1 MRLRTLLNLVFVA
14 GFFAS
19 ACDDNQKSEQQIELE
34 VHASAMGEVKKAMA
48 EKNYTNAWELL
59 SKLRVEAGS
68 PEAAEVEKLR
78 SDVREK
84 YIAFHLNLASNLKES
99 GSLSPALNHAQK
111 VLAVD
116 QENPVALKLREAINK
131 ERSTGEKVEV
141 EKEKP
146 ELEKLLDL
154 GREQS
159 GNKKFT
165 EAVETYQKVIQLD
178 DKHCDG
184 HLELG
189 VLYARMGKI
198 KSAGKWYQKFI
209 QICPNHKQAPQIRQV
224 LRDFK
229 GYDRGAK

>member
-1 MRLRTLLNLVFVA
+1 MRLRTLLNLVFIA

-19 ACDDNQKSEQQIELE
+19 SCDDNQKSEQQIERE

-59 SKLRVEAGS
+59 SRLRVEAGS
-68 PEAAEVEKLR
+68 PEAAEIEKLR
-78 SDVREK
+78 ADVKEK

-99 GSLSPALNHAQK
+99 DSLGTAQKHVRK

-116 QENPVALKLREAINK
+116 QDNALAHKMRDAIS
-131 ERSTGEKVEV
+131 EEMSTGEKIEV

-146 ELEKLLDL
+146 ELEALLDL

-159 GNKKFT
+159 VNKKFS

-209 QICPNHKQAPQIRQV
+209 QICPNHKKAPQIRQV
-224 LRDFK
+224 LRDFG

>member
-1 MRLRTLLNLVFVA
+1 MRLHFFLNLVFVLV
-14 GFFAS
+14 FFAS
-19 ACDDNQKSEQQIELE
+19 SCDEQKKEKQIERE
-34 VHASAMGEVKKAMA
+34 AHASAMAEVKKAMV

-59 SKLRVEAGS
+59 SKLQVEAGS
-68 PEAAEVEKLR
+68 PEATEVDRLKTN
-78 SDVREK
+78 VREK

-99 GSLSPALNHAQK
+99 GSLGPALKHAQK

-116 QENPVALKLREAINK
+116 KENPVALKLRDALYK
-131 ERSTGEKVEV
+131 EMSTGEKVEV

-146 ELEKLLDL
+146 EMEKLLDL

-159 GNKKFT
+159 QNKKFS
-165 EAVETYQKVIQLD
+165 EAIETYKRVIQLN
-178 DKHCDG
+178 DKHCEG

-209 QICPNHKQAPQIRQV
+209 QICPKHKKAPQVRQV
-224 LRDFK
+224 LKDFK
-229 GYDRGAK
+229 GYDREPK

>member
-1 MRLRTLLNLVFVA
+1 MRLRALLNLVLVV

-19 ACDDNQKSEQQIELE
+19 SCDDSQKSEQQIERE
-34 VHASAMGEVKKAMA
+34 AHASAMTEVKKAMA

-59 SKLRVEAGS
+59 SKLRLEAGS
-68 PEAAEVEKLR
+68 PEAAEIERLKAAVK
-78 SDVREK
+78 EK

-99 GSLSPALNHAQK
+99 GSLSPAQKHVFK

-116 QENPVALKLREAINK
+116 QENPVALKLRDAILK
-131 ERSTGEKVEV
+131 EKSTGEKVEV

-159 GNKKFT
+159 EKKKFT
-165 EAVETYQKVIQLD
+165 EAVETYRKVIQLD
-178 DKHCDG
+178 DRHCAA

-189 VLYARMGKI
+189 VLYARMGRI

-209 QICPNHKQAPQIRQV
+209 QICPKHEKAPQIRQV

-229 GYDRGAK
+229 GYDK